1 MGLAALYAPARRVML
16 TTLLLLTPGLLC
28 ADEIRVATA
37 SNFRQAM
44 EDLAYEFGQLSGHR
58 VTPIVGSTGKHFA
71 QIVNGA
77 PFDAFFAA
85 DVKRPEQLQAQGLTV
100 PGSRFTY
107 AVGRLVLWSPDAERV
122 DPQGEIL
129 NQQGFRRL
137 AIANP
142 LLAPYGV
149 AARQTLENLGI
160 WQHLAG
166 RLVRG
171 ENIAQAFLYVRSG
184 NADLGLVAWS
194 QVKKQGE
201 AVEGSFWLVPTDLY
215 SPIAQQAVQLKD
227 NEATR
232 LFMAFIHSK
241 KAAKIIQNHGYA
253 TAASQPP

>member
-1 MGLAALYAPARRVML
+1 MKMLLHKQLLLA
-16 TTLLLLTPGLLC
+16 TLLLLMPGLSG

-44 EDLAYEFGQLSGHR
+44 ADLAYEFGQLSGHR

-85 DVKRPEQLQAQGLTV
+85 DAKRPEQLEEQGLTI
-100 PGSRFTY
+100 PDSRFTY
-107 AVGRLVLWSPDAERV
+107 AFGRLVLWSPEAELV

-129 NQQGFRRL
+129 KQQGFSRL

-142 LLAPYGV
+142 LLAPYGL
-149 AARQTLENLGI
+149 AARQTLENLGL
-160 WQHLAG
+160 WQNLAT

-171 ENIAQAFLYVRSG
+171 ENVAQAFLFVHSG
-184 NADLGLVAWS
+184 NAELGLVAWS
-194 QVKKQGE
+194 QIKNEGE
-201 AVEGSFWLVPTDLY
+201 PVEGSFWRVPEELY
-215 SPIAQQAVQLKD
+215 APIDQQAVLLKD

-232 LFMAFIHSK
+232 SFMAYIRSN
-241 KAAKIIQNHGYA
+241 KAAKIIQKHGYA
-253 TAASQPP
+253 TPVSQHPDVE